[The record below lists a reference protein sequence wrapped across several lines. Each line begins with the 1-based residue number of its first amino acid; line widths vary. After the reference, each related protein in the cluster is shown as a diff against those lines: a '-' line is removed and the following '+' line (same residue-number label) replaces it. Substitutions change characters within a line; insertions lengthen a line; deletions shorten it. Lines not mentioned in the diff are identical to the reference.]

1 MSQSA
6 REEMDVDILYDVQ
19 NKNVLI
25 YVWRFVNCWFGEHLS
40 GRVFQA
46 LGAAILTAHSPNLSL
61 ARGKNKSM
69 FDADLRTVG
78 WV

>member
-46 LGAAILTAHSPNLSL
+46 LGAAYPDGSL
-61 ARGKNKSM
+61 AKLKS
-69 FDADLRTVG
+69 RSRQK
-78 WV
+78 